1 MIYHILYFCCT
12 MASEFSSRTNATAES
27 FSSNWPPGAL
37 SGGCPQ
43 FKASPAAV
51 NPSVFNSCQYS
62 CVAAAAAAAVFAWEL
77 WKQKQTNSAPLSRPP
92 SLLLHGRVW
101 AMRRDLLGFFFFLSR
116 VTWRDPEAFL
126 RPTHRL
132 SPLSGVT
139 RQPVFSGRTLA
150 WVKRQTVGGRHG
162 VRRVALIFEQLVG
175 AR

>member
-101 AMRRDLLGFFFFLSR
+101 AMRRDLLGFFFFSFPGSR
-116 VTWRDPEAFL
+116 GATPKHSFGPLTVSPRCPGWPGSPSFPAGPWRGW
-126 RPTHRL
+126 RGRRL
-132 SPLSGVT
+132 AADTGSG
-139 RQPVFSGRTLA
+139 GL
-150 WVKRQTVGGRHG
+150 H
-162 VRRVALIFEQLVG
+162 
-175 AR
+175 